1 MDRRTRATFSVL
13 SLSILFS
20 TPRFLPTTEVKTNP
34 IANRFSVTPVTKY
47 YASMSTTTTP
57 QGVIVIGSGLAGL
70 CAASQLVLTHNV
82 PVTLLDRA
90 PRPGGNSIKASSG
103 INGVPTRFQPR
114 APGLKDSTELF
125 LQDTVRS
132 AGKALT
138 DADRARR
145 EKLISTLVG
154 NSAAAVHWLADEK
167 GVDLSAVAQLG
178 GHSRPR
184 THRGKGASPPG
195 RSIVSAV
202 MNRLDPSPL
211 FEIRTG
217 CCVTRVLRREKSE
230 DGGEVYGVEYTS
242 TEEDGD
248 GTAKTEKGTLY
259 GPVVFCAGGF
269 AGDTHGMLATYRPDM
284 AGLPTTNDPHE
295 GALPLLTSIGAK
307 SVDMDRVQIHPTG
320 FIDWSS
326 HPGKQ
331 VKILAAESL
340 RGAGGILILPDDEGG
355 RRFVDE
361 LGTRQHVTET
371 IMKVAKP
378 MTDIPPPE
386 DEGKPAAPR
395 QWHVRLVLDEASFA
409 AAGSHA
415 DFYRF
420 KGLLSP
426 TPIKD
431 LGPAAVESLREYADV
446 VAGRKADPFGRTSF
460 GSWALT
466 DPEEVGP
473 ETVVYAGDVTPV
485 VHFTMGGVVINER
498 GEVLGDDSG
507 DGEGSVIPGLWAAGE
522 ATGGLHGDNRL
533 AGSSLLE
540 CVVFGRIAGD
550 EAASF
555 YEKKKKK
562 QKQKE

>member
-1 MDRRTRATFSVL
+1 
-13 SLSILFS
+13 
-20 TPRFLPTTEVKTNP
+20 
-34 IANRFSVTPVTKY
+34 
-47 YASMSTTTTP
+47 MSTTTP
-57 QGVIVIGSGLAGL
+57 QRQSVIVIGSGLAGL
-70 CAASQLVLTHNV
+70 CAASQLVLAHNV

-103 INGVPTRFQPR
+103 INGVPTRFQPQS
-114 APGLKDSTELF
+114 PVDLKDSTDLF
-125 LQDTVRS
+125 LQDTIRS
-132 AGKALT
+132 AGKALA
-138 DADRARR
+138 DAGSADRARR

-154 NSAAAVHWLADEK
+154 NSASAVHWLADEK

-202 MNRLDPSPL
+202 MNRLDSSPL

-217 CCVTRVLRREKSE
+217 CCVTKVLRREE
-230 DGGEVYGVEYTS
+230 NDNGGNGEVCGVEYTS
-242 TEEDGD
+242 TTTEEDGD
-248 GTAKTEKGTLY
+248 GNTKTEKGTLY

-269 AGDTHGMLATYRPDM
+269 AGDTYGMLAAYRPDM
-284 AGLPTTNDPHE
+284 TGLPTTNDPHE

-307 SVDMDRVQIHPTG
+307 LVDMDRIQIHPTG
-320 FIDWSS
+320 FVDWSS

-340 RGAGGILILPDDEGG
+340 RGAGGILVLPDDEEGRGG

-386 DEGKPAAPR
+386 DEGQGQGKPTASAPR

-460 GSWALT
+460 GNWALT
-466 DPEEVGP
+466 APEEVGP

-498 GEVLGDDSG
+498 GEVLGDG
-507 DGEGSVIPGLWAAGE
+507 DEGRVIPGLWAAGE

-550 EAASF
+550 EAAAF
-555 YEKKKKK
+555 YKKK
-562 QKQKE
+562 QKE